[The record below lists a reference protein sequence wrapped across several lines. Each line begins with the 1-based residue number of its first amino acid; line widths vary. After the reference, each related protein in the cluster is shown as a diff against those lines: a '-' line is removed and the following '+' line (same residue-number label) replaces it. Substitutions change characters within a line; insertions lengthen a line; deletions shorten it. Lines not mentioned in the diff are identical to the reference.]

1 MRTVSA
7 LMIVLASGSAF
18 GQGVAE
24 ALRAPAKTLGV
35 AELPETYRA
44 VSLGDSSATISPL
57 LMMGMSSGEG
67 DPQSKLLFSLMGTT
81 FVDPDEFAELL
92 AGKRPRI
99 RGYALDFAT
108 TIAAASSGGKTPTPV
123 FEETWIE
130 AGRIVQWSPR
140 PALTRAAIQK
150 TFDASTPRIPTD
162 TAVLGDDMD
171 LTTTRSD
178 LLYSVNTIGEA
189 MKMYLG
195 DYNMRFPK
203 ADSTAMARKAVLPYL
218 KNVEIWTVGAKDRLL
233 YNTALSGVALASLD
247 QPSTTLVL
255 WQETPAPDGTRAVG
269 FADGHGETVR
279 ADEWKT
285 IWAREEFRRSQ
296 KRKPKA

>member
-1 MRTVSA
+1 MRCVSA
-7 LMIVLASGSAF
+7 LLLILASGSAF

-24 ALRAPAKTLGV
+24 ALRAPARTLGV

-67 DPQSKLLFSLMGTT
+67 DPQAKLLFSLMGTT

-99 RGYALDFAT
+99 QGYALDFAA
-108 TIAAASSGGKTPTPV
+108 TIGAASGGDKTPKPV

-140 PALTRAAIQK
+140 PALTRAALLK
-150 TFDASTPRIPTD
+150 AFPSGPGTATGASAATMALSRVKQVAVGIMLYATD
-162 TAVLGDDMD
+162 NDD
-171 LTTTRSD
+171 R
-178 LLYSVNTIGEA
+178 Y
-189 MKMYLG
+189 
-195 DYNMRFPK
+195 PK
-203 ADSTAMARKAVLPYL
+203 ADSTLAARAAVLPYL
-218 KNVEIWTVGAKDRLL
+218 KDGSLWPLGPRDRVL
-233 YNTALSGVALASLD
+233 YNTALSGVSEVAID
-247 QPSTTLVL
+247 QPSSTLLL
-255 WQETPAPDGTRAVG
+255 WQETPDADGSRAVG
-269 FADGHGETVR
+269 FADGHGETVG

-296 KRKPKA
+296 KRKPKG